1 MMARP
6 QEARMRTWQR
16 SVVCLLVT
24 GAAFGCTGTRVSAPP
39 PLSGPLTIDR
49 LMQFKHPSQPTWS
62 PDARRLA
69 FVWDLGGVQ
78 NVWVMDMASTPP
90 SPPRQLTT
98 FDEGPVDNL
107 FWSRDGG
114 SLWFVRDGD
123 LWRIAPG
130 GGPASAVWT
139 TPLLENQVVPSP
151 DGTRVAFVRG
161 GGAGLPDWQRTEG
174 DLWVR
179 SLADGR
185 ETRLTRDIGVVSGPT
200 WSPDGLHLAFAFSRV
215 TPHADAPSYSG
226 GKILYTRVDH
236 GASTPGFVSAAG
248 GAVTTLPSSPGWDAS
263 PQWLDAARL
272 LVHRVAEDNR
282 TRELLLA
289 DVPSGRTRLLYR
301 EVDPV
306 FWSLGFVAPD
316 PSVSPDGR
324 YAAFV
329 SDRDGWDHLY
339 IVPTAGGE
347 ARQVTRGRYEV
358 RHLAWSPDSRSLAF
372 DRSVEDRP
380 GVRHLAIAT
389 IEGDLA
395 GVRVAELTS
404 GRGTNVEA
412 VWAPDSRRLVYQ
424 HTDPRNSADLYVT
437 ETPSAEGSI
446 QRLTDSMPEGVDR
459 SAFVEPQ
466 LVHYRAPDGQQVPA
480 YLFVPKGLDLKT
492 KHPAVVWIH
501 GDGINQNYDGWHV
514 ERNYAVY
521 YSFHQYLLQHGY
533 VVLAPEYRGSIGLG
547 RAWRQSVYYDVGG
560 KDAEDAAASAD
571 YLKTLG
577 YVDAERIGVWGLSYG
592 GFFTLIAMADH
603 PTAFRCGI
611 DVAGSVDYRMWYEDP
626 GGAWV
631 VARMGTPTE
640 QPAVYEKAAVID
652 RVTHITRPLLVLH
665 GTADGNVPYIESVRL
680 IDVLLKA
687 GKEVDFMM
695 YPGEFH
701 YFHRKHVLRDAWTRA
716 AAFFDRHLQPAAVAG
731 GR

>member
-1 MMARP
+1 MLKL
-6 QEARMRTWQR
+6 QR
-16 SVVCLLVT
+16 SVLCLVLII
-24 GAAFGCTGTRVSAPP
+24 GAWGCGRPRSSVPSPP
-39 PLSGPLTIDR
+39 SGLLSIDR
-49 LMQFKHPSQPTWS
+49 LLQFKHPSQPRWS

-69 FVWDLGGVQ
+69 FVWDLSGVQ
-78 NVWVMDMASTPP
+78 NIWMIDTASTPP
-90 SPPRQLTT
+90 SAPRQVTT
-98 FDEGPVDNL
+98 FDRGPVDNL
-107 FWSRDGG
+107 FWNRDGR
-114 SLWFVRDGD
+114 SLNFVRDGD
-123 LWRIAPG
+123 LWQVSPE
-130 GGPASAVWT
+130 GGPATAVWT
-139 TPLLENQVVPSP
+139 TPLLENQVVSSP

-161 GGAGLPDWQRTEG
+161 GGPGLPDWQRTEG

-179 SLADGR
+179 SIADGR
-185 ETRLTRDIGVVSGPT
+185 EIQLTRNLGVVTSPA
-200 WSPDGLHLAFAFSRV
+200 WSPDGRRLAFAFTKV
-215 TPHADAPSYSG
+215 TPHSEAPAYSG

-236 GASTPGFVSAAG
+236 AASTPAFVSATG
-248 GAVTTLPSSPGWDAS
+248 GAVTTLPSSPGWDA
-263 PQWLDAARL
+263 PPLWLDRVRL
-272 LVHRVAEDNR
+272 LVHRVADDNK
-282 TRELLLA
+282 TRELLVA
-289 DVPSGRTRLLYR
+289 DVPSGHTRLLYR

-316 PSVSPDGR
+316 PTVSPDGQFV
-324 YAAFV
+324 AFV

-339 IVPTAGGE
+339 VVPTAGGE
-347 ARQVTRGRYEV
+347 ARQLTRGHYEV
-358 RHLAWSPDSRSLAF
+358 RHLAWSPDGQSLAF

-380 GVRHLAIAT
+380 GVRHLSVALVGSDPGA
-389 IEGDLA
+389 A
-395 GVRVAELTS
+395 RVVDLTS
-404 GRGTNVEA
+404 GRGTNIDP
-412 VWAPDSRRLVYQ
+412 VWAPDSRHLVYQ
-424 HTDPRNSADLYVT
+424 HTDPQNSPDLFVT
-437 ETPSAEGSI
+437 ETSAVAAAGR
-446 QRLTDSMPEGVDR
+446 RLTDSMPSGVDR
-459 SAFVEPQ
+459 SEFVEPE

-480 YLFVPKGLDLKT
+480 YLFVPKGLDRTT

-533 VVLAPEYRGSIGLG
+533 VVLAPEYRGSIGYG
-547 RAWRQSVYYDVGG
+547 RAWRQAVYYDVGG
-560 KDAEDAAASAD
+560 KDAEDASASAD
-571 YLKTLG
+571 YLKTLN
-577 YVDAERIGVWGLSYG
+577 YVDADRLGVWGLSYG

-611 DVAGSVDYRMWYEDP
+611 DVAGSVDYKMWYEDP

-631 VARMGTPTE
+631 VARMGTPSQ

-652 RVTHITRPLLVLH
+652 RVTHIARPLLILH

-701 YFHRKHVLRDAWTRA
+701 YFQRAHVLRDAWTRA
-716 AAFFDRHLQPAAVAG
+716 AAFFDRHLQPTVATG